1 MQEKQC
7 WEVVIAKLETELS
20 KANFQTWFSGTHYIK
35 NDNGEVYIGVP
46 NDFAKDWIEGK
57 YKTKILEYM
66 RADFPSVK
74 SITYT
79 VKAFKKDFKTELEQ
93 KLSLV
98 QRASQELPLEH
109 REDGLNPKYTFK
121 NFIIGDFNQLA
132 FAASQAI
139 IRSPGTVYNPLFIYG
154 NTGLGKTHL
163 IQAMGNSIR
172 ENHPGKR
179 VLYTSLEKFYNDYV
193 DSVQKN
199 RQGYFKE
206 KYRKYDVL
214 IMDDI
219 QFIVSKERTQDEL
232 FHLFNSLHH
241 ENKQIIFSSD
251 KHPNFIIGLED
262 RLKSRFSSGMII
274 DVNHPDFESRMMILS
289 EKTKHARNFL
299 GTDVL
304 SFIAEHITGNVRE
317 LEGIANLILCHTEI
331 KKEPMSVPEVKQLIK
346 NHIKEKVVK
355 KPEEVIDTVAKYYN
369 IPTANLTGK
378 TRRQDVVYPRQ
389 IAIFLLREVYGKSYQ
404 IIGEKLGGRDHTT
417 VMHSYE
423 KIKVDKEQNPQINK
437 EIEEIRQI
445 LA

>member
-1 MQEKQC
+1 
-7 WEVVIAKLETELS
+7 
-20 KANFQTWFSGTHYIK
+20 
-35 NDNGEVYIGVP
+35 
-46 NDFAKDWIEGK
+46 
-57 YKTKILEYM
+57 
-66 RADFPSVK
+66 
-74 SITYT
+74 
-79 VKAFKKDFKTELEQ
+79 
-93 KLSLV
+93 
-98 QRASQELPLEH
+98 
-109 REDGLNPKYTFK
+109 
-121 NFIIGDFNQLA
+121 
-132 FAASQAI
+132 
-139 IRSPGTVYNPLFIYG
+139 
-154 NTGLGKTHL
+154 
-163 IQAMGNSIR
+163 
-172 ENHPGKR
+172 
-179 VLYTSLEKFYNDYV
+179 
-193 DSVQKN
+193 
-199 RQGYFKE
+199 
-206 KYRKYDVL
+206 
-214 IMDDI
+214 
-219 QFIVSKERTQDEL
+219 
-232 FHLFNSLHH
+232 
-241 ENKQIIFSSD
+241 
-251 KHPNFIIGLED
+251 
-262 RLKSRFSSGMII
+262 MII

>member
-1 MQEKQC
+1 MGYPIVESIKSLLPLVDEMIVGVGQSDDQ
-7 WEVVIAKLETELS
+7 T
-20 KANFQTWFSGTHYIK
+20 KA
-35 NDNGEVYIGVP
+35 V
-46 NDFAKDWIEGK
+46 IEG
-57 YKTKILEYM
+57 
-66 RADFPSVK
+66 
-74 SITYT
+74 
-79 VKAFKKDFKTELEQ
+79 
-93 KLSLV
+93 
-98 QRASQELPLEH
+98 
-109 REDGLNPKYTFK
+109 
-121 NFIIGDFNQLA
+121 IGDPKLK
-132 FAASQAI
+132 
-139 IRSPGTVYNPLFIYG
+139 LFDSIW
-154 NTGLGKTHL
+154 NKSKTTG
-163 IQAMGNSIR
+163 
-172 ENHPGKR
+172 
-179 VLYTSLEKFYNDYV
+179 
-193 DSVQKN
+193 
-199 RQGYFKE
+199 
-206 KYRKYDVL
+206 
-214 IMDDI
+214 
-219 QFIVSKERTQDEL
+219 
-232 FHLFNSLHH
+232 
-241 ENKQIIFSSD
+241 
-251 KHPNFIIGLED
+251 GL
-262 RLKSRFSSGMII
+262 
-274 DVNHPDFESRMMILS
+274 ILS